1 MSSCSNS
8 GIYSLKQDEVYETPA
23 TSAYEQAFET
33 EAAEQNATTAL
44 LAGARPDSY
53 ALSAPLDLFLCLLL
67 PVGKFHLHTLLF
79 DMPADI
85 ICCLLQ
91 LDLVAQ

>member
-33 EAAEQNATTAL
+33 EAAEQNATTGDWERL
-44 LAGARPDSY
+44 EQQIVTGS
-53 ALSAPLDLFLCLLL
+53 
-67 PVGKFHLHTLLF
+67 
-79 DMPADI
+79 
-85 ICCLLQ
+85 
-91 LDLVAQ
+91 